1 MPRPKEFDVDAAID
15 AAVEVFRERGF
26 EGASAQMLVTAM
38 GIGRKSLYDTFG
50 DKWGVYLAALRRY
63 CRAECEAHRDMLNS
77 HTRAIDGIRAM
88 LYRVVDEVSIGC
100 LGLGSMVE
108 FGRMAPEVVEV
119 RAESGAYLAN
129 AMLETLQ
136 KARAQGDINPELDL
150 EQLATFF
157 ITTTANI
164 RLAARAE
171 TTPAH
176 LAAMADL
183 AMRVVR

>member
-38 GIGRKSLYDTFG
+38 GIGRQSLYDTFG

-63 CRAECEAHRDMLNS
+63 CRGECKAHRDMLNS
-77 HTRAIDGIRAM
+77 HARAIDGIRAM

-108 FGRMAPEVVEV
+108 FGRTQPDVVEIRV
-119 RAESGAYLAN
+119 LPSGSHHLLRGDDPLRHSQSSASRSLCRARPS
-129 AMLETLQ
+129 
-136 KARAQGDINPELDL
+136 
-150 EQLATFF
+150 
-157 ITTTANI
+157 
-164 RLAARAE
+164 
-171 TTPAH
+171 
-176 LAAMADL
+176 
-183 AMRVVR
+183 